1 LHGSIYEMKNF
12 LSVKQL
18 DREDIEN
25 LLNSAM
31 EVEKNFHTQPR
42 SEFWS
47 NKTMASFFG
56 EASTRT
62 RISFEKAMHWLGGSV
77 VTTADASAS
86 SSLRKGES
94 IRDTLYTLSQYS
106 DVIVFRHPDETWIK
120 DADASSVP
128 IINAGNGSDEHPTQA
143 MLDLLT
149 IYKKF
154 GRTSNLKLLFC
165 GDLRHSRTVRSLIQ
179 LLKLYDNNQFLL
191 CPAKHPEYSFD
202 YQENDGTY
210 VDNITD
216 ATDSDVIYMT
226 RIQDERFTNI
236 NTKNLKF
243 PVLTKKLVENLGK
256 NAIILHPLPRREEIN
271 IDVDDD
277 HRAIY
282 KDQQIRNGLYIR
294 IAILKE
300 LLSHV

>member
-1 LHGSIYEMKNF
+1 MKNF

-18 DREDIEN
+18 DREKIEK
-25 LLNSAM
+25 LLISAM
-31 EVEKNFHTQPR
+31 EIEKMFHAPFRPR
-42 SEFWS
+42 EFWS

-62 RISFEKAMHWLGGSV
+62 RISFERAMHWLGGSV
-77 VTTADASAS
+77 VTAADASAS

-106 DVIVFRHPDETWIK
+106 DVIVFRHPDETWINE
-120 DADASSVP
+120 ADAASVP
-128 IINAGNGSDEHPTQA
+128 VINAGNGSDEHPTQA

-154 GRTSNLKLLFC
+154 GRTSNLKFLFC

-179 LLKLYDNNQFLL
+179 LLKLYEGNEFLL
-191 CPAKHPEYSFD
+191 CPAKHPEYSFN
-202 YQENDGTY
+202 YQENDGSY
-210 VDNITD
+210 VDHVADVAD
-216 ATDSDVIYMT
+216 ADVIYMT
-226 RIQDERFTNI
+226 RIQDERFPGIDTQ
-236 NTKNLKF
+236 TLKF
-243 PVLTKKLVENLGK
+243 PILTRKLVENLGQ
-256 NAIILHPLPRREEIN
+256 NAIILHPLPRRAEIHT
-271 IDVDDD
+271 DVDED
-277 HRAIY
+277 HRAVY

-300 LLSHV
+300 LLNHV

>member
-1 LHGSIYEMKNF
+1 MKNF

-18 DREDIEN
+18 DRDKIEK

-31 EVEKNFHTQPR
+31 EIENTFHAHPHFR
-42 SEFWS
+42 FDHSD
-47 NKTMASFFG
+47 KTMASFFG

-62 RISFEKAMHWLGGSV
+62 RLSFERAMHWLGGSV
-77 VTTADASAS
+77 ITAADASTS

-106 DVIVFRHPDETWIK
+106 DVIVFRHPDENWVK

-149 IYKKF
+149 IHKKF
-154 GRTSNLKLLFC
+154 GRTSNLKFLFC
-165 GDLRHSRTVRSLIQ
+165 GDLRHSRTVKSLIQ

-202 YQENDGTY
+202 YQENDGSY
-210 VDNITD
+210 VDNVADVSD
-216 ATDSDVIYMT
+216 ADVIYMT
-226 RIQDERFTNI
+226 RIQDERFPGI
-236 NTKNLKF
+236 DTKTLKF
-243 PVLTKKLVENLGK
+243 PILTRKFVENLGQ
-256 NAIILHPLPRREEIN
+256 NAIILHPLPRRGEIHT
-271 IDVDDD
+271 DVDEDY
-277 HRAIY
+277 RAVY
-282 KDQQIRNGLYIR
+282 KDKQIRNGLYIR